1 MSVEPGGQE
10 NDLPA
15 APPEPGG
22 AGETRVQQLRRW
34 STSAMSWAVSA
45 SERHLSVA
53 LGFRAAER
61 NRRVAAAV
69 LAGGFAYRLFF
80 WLLALSLVAGGVFGL
95 LGGDSTEQAL
105 EKAGIPGAVISTVGQ
120 FASDSGSARWWLL
133 GLGLYLMLWS
143 GYTGAKAASLVHAL
157 IWDEPPAK
165 LTRPIL
171 SAIWFSGVLLSIYL
185 IVLGTW
191 WLYDTDAL
199 AAVVGVIVLVA
210 PLTAL
215 WVVVSLRLPHGDADW
230 KALLPGALLMAVGL
244 QVLHAA
250 TLWFVVPKLDKSSS
264 LYGPLGG
271 VATLLFWM
279 YMAGRLVVTAP
290 ILNASLHEERRR
302 KSGGR
307 PVPSA
312 DDATDDTPAT

>member
-1 MSVEPGGQE
+1 MEGDGP
-10 NDLPA
+10 PA
-15 APPEPGG
+15 APPEPER
-22 AGETRVQQLRRW
+22 AAETRVQQLRRL

-80 WLLALSLVAGGVFGL
+80 WLLAVSLVAGGVFGL

-157 IWDEPPAK
+157 IWERAAREADEADPLRDLVQRCVALDLRDRSRNLVALRHRRAGSCRRRDRPRHPADRALGARLAQASARRGRLEGPAARCPPHG
-165 LTRPIL
+165 RR
-171 SAIWFSGVLLSIYL
+171 
-185 IVLGTW
+185 
-191 WLYDTDAL
+191 L
-199 AAVVGVIVLVA
+199 ANPPRCNAVV
-210 PLTAL
+210 
-215 WVVVSLRLPHGDADW
+215 RR
-230 KALLPGALLMAVGL
+230 
-244 QVLHAA
+244 
-250 TLWFVVPKLDKSSS
+250 PKLDKSSS

-279 YMAGRLVVTAP
+279 YLAGRLVVTAP
-290 ILNASLHEERRR
+290 ILNASLFEERRR
-302 KSGGR
+302 KNGETAA
-307 PVPSA
+307 PPT
-312 DDATDDTPAT
+312 DAPG

>member
-1 MSVEPGGQE
+1 MSTQPSGEEGRP
-10 NDLPA
+10 P
-15 APPEPGG
+15 APPEPDG
-22 AGETRVQQLRRW
+22 AGETRAQQFRRL
-34 STSAMSWAVSA
+34 SASAMSWAVSA

-80 WLLALSLVAGGVFGL
+80 WLLALSLVAGGAFGL

-157 IWDEPPAK
+157 IWEEPPAK
-165 LTRPIL
+165 LTRPIV
-171 SAIWFSGVLLSIYL
+171 SAIWFSVVLLSIY
-185 IVLGTW
+185 VTVFGTW
-191 WLYDTDAL
+191 WLYDTDKL
-199 AAVVGVIVLVA
+199 AAVVAVIVLLA

-302 KSGGR
+302 KRAAAAETSSEAPG
-307 PVPSA
+307 P
-312 DDATDDTPAT
+312 